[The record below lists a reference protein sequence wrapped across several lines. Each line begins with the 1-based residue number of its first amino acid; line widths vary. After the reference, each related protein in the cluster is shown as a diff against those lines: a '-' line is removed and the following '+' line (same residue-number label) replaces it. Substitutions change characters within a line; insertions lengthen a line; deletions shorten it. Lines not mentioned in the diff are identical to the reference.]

1 VRTAARSAACLTTL
15 AVTVAVTAA
24 CGGSGGGSA
33 ASGGSSSGGS
43 ASSGPTTLT
52 IGYVPFTG
60 NAPIFLGQKQGIYA
74 KHGLDLKMVPVQ
86 APAAAIASLVNGEQ
100 QIGFTTTIALINA
113 VANGTDIKCV
123 TPVDGHADPKAEYTG
138 LFVPNSSSV
147 QSPKDLEGKKV
158 GIVALGSLNDLF
170 VKYEVAKAGGD
181 PKKVQLV
188 QIPFPQMQAALDQ
201 GRVDGVVATAPFS
214 NQIEAAGKSKVISW
228 QEKDFIP
235 NGQGT
240 CYAASGSYIKSHPD
254 QVKAFVAANA
264 ETLDYAKAHVS
275 DALATLPSFLS
286 ISPEV
291 AAKSQ
296 TGATYDSTLNVDSI
310 KSIEDEMVKQG
321 MLTKKPAIDAI
332 VYQAG
337 S

>member
-1 VRTAARSAACLTTL
+1 VRSAAVLATLTLT
-15 AVTVAVTAA
+15 AAASAA
-24 CGGSGGGSA
+24 CGGSD
-33 ASGGSSSGGS
+33 SGGSSAASSGGS
-43 ASSGPTTLT
+43 ASSGGTTNVT

-60 NAPIFLGQKQGIYA
+60 NAPLFLGIKQGTYQ
-74 KHGLDLKMVPVQ
+74 KHGLELKMVPVQ

-100 QIGFTTTIALINA
+100 QFGFTTTIALINA

-123 TPVDGHADPKAEYTG
+123 TPVDGHADPNAEYTG
-138 LFVPNSSSV
+138 LFVPSGSPV

-170 VKYEVAKAGGD
+170 VKHEVAKAGGD
-181 PKKVQLV
+181 PKKVQLL

-201 GRVDGVVATAPFS
+201 GRVDAVVATAPFS
-214 NQIEAAGKSKVISW
+214 NQIKAAGKSRVISW

-240 CYAASGSYIKSHPD
+240 CYAASGSYIKSHGD
-254 QVKAFVAANA
+254 QVKAFAAANA
-264 ETLDYAKAHVS
+264 DALSYAKGHVQ
-275 DALATLPSFLS
+275 DALATLPTFLS
-286 ISPEV
+286 VTPEV

-321 MLTKKPAIDAI
+321 MLSKKPSIDSI
-332 VYQAG
+332 VYSAG

>member
-1 VRTAARSAACLTTL
+1 VRSAACLTTL
-15 AVTVAVTAA
+15 AVTVAVSAA
-24 CGGSGGGSA
+24 CGGGSGGSSA
-33 ASGGSSSGGS
+33 AGGSSSGG
-43 ASSGPTTLT
+43 AQQSGGTTTVT

-60 NAPIFLGQKQGIYA
+60 NAPLFLGKQQGIYA
-74 KHGLDLKMVPVQ
+74 KQGLELKMVPVQ

-100 QIGFTTTIALINA
+100 QFGFTTTIALINA

-123 TPVDGHADPKAEYTG
+123 TPVDGHADPNAEYTG
-138 LFVPNSSSV
+138 LFVPSGSPV

-170 VKYEVAKAGGD
+170 VKYEVQKAGGD
-181 PKKVQLV
+181 PKKVQLL

-214 NQIEAAGKSKVISW
+214 NQIKAAGKSRVIAW

-240 CYAASGSYIKSHPD
+240 CYAASGSYIKSHAD
-254 QVKAFVAANA
+254 TVKAFVKANGDA
-264 ETLDYAKAHVS
+264 LTYAKAHVP

-286 ISPEV
+286 VTPEV

-321 MLTKKPAIDAI
+321 MLTKKPSIDDI
-332 VYQAG
+332 VYNAG

>member
-1 VRTAARSAACLTTL
+1 VRSAACLTTL
-15 AVTVAVTAA
+15 AVTVAVSAA
-24 CGGSGGGSA
+24 CGGSGGSSASAGSSSSGGSSGGSA
-33 ASGGSSSGGS
+33 ASG
-43 ASSGPTTLT
+43 PTTVT

-60 NAPIFLGQKQGIYA
+60 NAPLFLGKQQGIYSKA
-74 KHGLDLKMVPVQ
+74 GLDLKMVPVQ

-100 QIGFTTTIALINA
+100 QFGFTTTIALINA

-123 TPVDGHADPKAEYTG
+123 TPVDGHADPNAEYTG
-138 LFVPNSSSV
+138 LFVPSSSPV

-181 PKKVQLV
+181 PKKVQLL

-201 GRVDGVVATAPFS
+201 GRVDAVVATAPFS
-214 NQIEAAGKSKVISW
+214 NQIKAAGKSRVISW

-240 CYAASGSYIKSHPD
+240 CYAASGSYIKSHGD
-254 QVKAFVAANA
+254 TVKAFVKANGDA
-264 ETLDYAKAHVS
+264 LTYAKAHVP

-286 ISPEV
+286 ISPDV

-321 MLTKKPAIDAI
+321 MLSKKPSIDSI
-332 VYQAG
+332 VYSAG